1 MGGRMALK
9 LNGKDDRLT
18 RKGFLALKRTIWL
31 SVGDAEIAI
40 GDPLPWPPIGCRRLI
55 HAA

>member
-1 MGGRMALK
+1 MALK